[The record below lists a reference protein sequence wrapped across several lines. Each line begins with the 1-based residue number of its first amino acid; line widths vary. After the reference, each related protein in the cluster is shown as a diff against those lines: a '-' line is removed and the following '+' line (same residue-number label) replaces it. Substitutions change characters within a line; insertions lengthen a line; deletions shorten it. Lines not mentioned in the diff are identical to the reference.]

1 MRNRRILAWLSVVG
15 GMILIGMIVLLF
27 MGNYN
32 YAQQNP
38 GGNDF
43 LVHWVGTR
51 DFLTKGISPYSDET
65 ALHIQTLAYG
75 RAALPGEHELRVAY
89 PFYSVGLFMPF
100 ALVEDYSL
108 ARAAWMTVLE
118 LALFLMALAVI
129 RLARWK
135 INPLM
140 LVFFILFS
148 IFWYHG
154 VRPLINGNA
163 VVLIA
168 LGVVGV
174 LLALRNGLDEL
185 AGILMAFVTVKP
197 QVVVL
202 IVAFILIWGVVQ
214 RRWRMIVWF
223 LGTMALLVAMGILFL
238 PDWILQNLREVM
250 RYASYNPPGTP
261 GQAFIAW
268 LPATGE
274 RLGGILSAILG
285 LVLLVEWWLARKAD
299 FRHFVWTACLTLVIS
314 QWIGIQTD
322 PGNYIVCYPALGLIF
337 ATWER
342 RWRFKGSLLVFFSM
356 LLLGVGLWMLFLGT
370 LEPGYQPQQSPVMI
384 FPLPAFLLIGL
395 YWVRWWAMRPSAVM
409 FDELLGGE
417 GLKR

>member
-1 MRNRRILAWLSVVG
+1 MRNRRALAWLSIIG
-15 GMILIGMIVLLF
+15 GVILIGLIVLLVI
-27 MGNYN
+27 GNYN

-51 DFLTKGISPYSDET
+51 DFLTKGSSPYSDET

-89 PFYSVGLFMPF
+89 PFYSAGLFMPF
-100 ALVEDYSL
+100 ALIEDYNM

-118 LALFLMALAVI
+118 LALFFMTLATMRLM
-129 RLARWK
+129 RWK
-135 INPLM
+135 ISPLI

-148 IFWYHG
+148 IFWYHA
-154 VRPLINGNA
+154 VRPVINGNA
-163 VVLIA
+163 VILIA

-174 LLALRNGLDEL
+174 FLALRNDLDEL
-185 AGILMAFVTVKP
+185 AGILLAVVTIKP
-197 QVVVL
+197 QVVILIVLFVL
-202 IVAFILIWGVVQ
+202 IWAFSR
-214 RRWRMIVWF
+214 RRWRLITWF
-223 LGTMALLVAMGILFL
+223 FGMMVLLIAVGMLFL
-238 PDWILQNLREVM
+238 PDWIFQNLREVM

-261 GQAFIAW
+261 GQAFAVW

-274 RLGGILSAILG
+274 RLGYGLSAILAV
-285 LVLLVEWWLARKAD
+285 VLLLEWWLARKAD
-299 FRHFVWTACLTLVIS
+299 FRHFLWTACLTLVVS

-322 PGNYIVCYPALGLIF
+322 PGNYIVCFPALALIF

-342 RWRFKGSLLVFFSM
+342 RWHFRGSLMVFFSM

-370 LEPGYQPQQSPVMI
+370 LETGYQPQQSPVMI
-384 FPLPAFLLIGL
+384 FPLPAFLLVGL
-395 YWVRWWAMRPSAVM
+395 YWVRWWALRPPTM
-409 FDELLGGE
+409 LFEQLMEKDHPDL
-417 GLKR
+417 